1 MAGTV
6 FSCCTDHRRATLRTT
21 PSLNGIDFLEVAD
34 LAPGELDAD
43 EAAEYASLPVA
54 ERDRLLWE
62 RRLSVA
68 FVNPLTA
75 QHKAALTP
83 ERLRISGGE
92 RPDSRN
98 IGVAVL
104 AVGADGVVLRA
115 TRPATSRSTACRS
128 SPPRWTRH
136 RRPASTRCCPRS
148 TSRSRSTA
156 RPTSTA
162 CRATSVRP
170 RSGRR
175 STSTISPRTTPPSGG
190 SCSTGSARSI
200 RTGASGTRPTSGSR
214 WSSCWPTSATT
225 SATARTRSRPRRTS
239 APRAG
244 GSRSGATPAWSTT
257 RCTTAAAPGPGS
269 RSWSTTRCP
278 PRGSSCRGS
287 TPSPTSRPAS
297 SPVSPAPRR
306 WTSRHRTGDRHG
318 AAGGLRAPRRHHPL
332 QASRPDGVLHLGRR
346 GLLPPRRRDACHAR
360 RQDRRRSRSVTC

>member
-1 MAGTV
+1 MLHRPPAG
-6 FSCCTDHRRATLRTT
+6 DAADDAG
-21 PSLNGIDFLEVAD
+21 LNGIDFLEVAD

-115 TRPATSRSTACRS
+115 TRSGDFSVYRLSLVTSALDATPPAGFDPLLSAVDFSFKVDCPTDFDCLPRHIC
-128 SPPRWTRH
+128 PPDV
-136 RRPASTRCCPRS
+136 RPAIDLDYLARDYATFRRLLLDRIGALDPDWRERHVPDVGI
-148 TSRSRSTA
+148 TLVELMAYVGDYLAYRQDAVATEAYLGTA
-156 RPTSTA
+156 R
-162 CRATSVRP
+162 RRISVKRHA
-170 RSGRR
+170 RLVDYAMHDG
-175 STSTISPRTTPPSGG
+175 
-190 SCSTGSARSI
+190 CSARAWVQVLVDD
-200 RTGASGTRPTSGSR
+200 TVPAAGSF
-214 WSSCWPTSATT
+214 S
-225 SATARTRSRPRRTS
+225 
-239 APRAG
+239 
-244 GSRSGATPAWSTT
+244 
-257 RCTTAAAPGPGS
+257 
-269 RSWSTTRCP
+269 
-278 PRGSSCRGS
+278 RGS

-306 WTSRHRTGDRHG
+306 WTSRHLIRRSRRSVRRSSSPSPTSPSSSVTTGWSSTRGAPRT
-318 AAGGLRAPRRHHPL
+318 AASPKARRAPR
-332 QASRPDGVLHLGRR
+332 ST
-346 GLLPPRRRDACHAR
+346 AR
-360 RQDRRRSRSVTC
+360 SPRSRSVTC